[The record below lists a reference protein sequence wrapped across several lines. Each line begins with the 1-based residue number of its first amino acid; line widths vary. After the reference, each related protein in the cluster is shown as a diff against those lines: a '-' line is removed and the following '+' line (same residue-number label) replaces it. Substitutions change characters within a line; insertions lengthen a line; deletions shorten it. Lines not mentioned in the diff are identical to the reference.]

1 MIRIKLVCIP
11 AILLTFIAFCFSASA
26 SAQSYKV
33 ESVTEPAPPELS
45 AAVRDA
51 LVVEALRVTG
61 PGGTLCEVWLRKA
74 VPAKPAAAEALGIT
88 FGQLDEGTLVGA
100 IRFPAE
106 VKDYRR
112 QRVKPGV
119 YTLRYA
125 LLPTDGNHMGVAP
138 QRDFLL
144 ASPAAVDQDPAT
156 VSRDD
161 TLKLSRKTTG
171 TQHPSVWRVGPAFSD
186 PASLPAV
193 THQEEEDLWVLGFSL
208 PGATGRL
215 VMGLVVIGS
224 APEA

>member
-1 MIRIKLVCIP
+1 MIGIRLVRIP
-11 AILLTFIAFCFSASA
+11 AIVLTCGAFCISASA
-26 SAQSYKV
+26 FAQSYKV
-33 ESVTEPAPPELS
+33 EMVAEPAPAELS

-51 LVVEALRVTG
+51 LGGDAMRVTG

-88 FGQLDEGTLVGA
+88 FGQLEEGTLVGA

-112 QRVKPGV
+112 QRIKAGI
-119 YTLRYA
+119 YTLRYT

-144 ASPAAVDQDPAT
+144 ASPAAADRDPAT

-161 TLKLSRKTTG
+161 ALKLSRKTTG
-171 TQHPSVWRVGPAFSD
+171 TQHP
-186 PASLPAV
+186 
-193 THQEEEDLWVLGFSL
+193 
-208 PGATGRL
+208 
-215 VMGLVVIGS
+215 
-224 APEA
+224 